1 MIQNRKGSSTAVM
14 VISTEV
20 RQEIERL
27 YETHSLGDLSTKF
40 GISKSSCSRIVK
52 ESKALDAQR
61 KEESQAAADGG
72 AEEKADSKPESKND
86 GFTYEPETAERTV
99 LELDAE
105 ADQGVSKLLNAHVT
119 EDPLSIETED
129 PLPTTDAPQDNE
141 SATAAPAAQKD
152 AGAFEVSNDDMDAL
166 LKNLLPPDDKP
177 APTRGGRTKR
187 AAAPAAPKRTLT
199 TVPQQAS
206 PQPDP
211 SKAAVPSAILIT
223 QIKLYVA
230 HMGDKLTTIIGRTE
244 ADKDRFLKQ
253 LKPNMHRAELEA
265 TLSSIKGTL
274 VIEQAVSGIESSIM
288 VSAGLAQS
296 LCPMVGM
303 NLSSPC
309 NIMTELDK
317 QRDMIR
323 MHATSLAISEFDW
336 FESQCSPTTS
346 LGLLCVNS
354 IFACDAQNRAYN
366 NQHQPQPETG
376 SQDDEHV
383 VPEEMQEKYRSM

>member
-1 MIQNRKGSSTAVM
+1 M
-14 VISTEV
+14 VISSEV
-20 RQEIERL
+20 RQEIERK
-27 YETHSLGDLSTKF
+27 YESHSLADLAKQY
-40 GISKSSCSRIVK
+40 GISKSSCSRIIK
-52 ESKALDAQR
+52 ESKNLDAQR
-61 KEESQAAADGG
+61 KEESQQAAGDDGD
-72 AEEKADSKPESKND
+72 EEKADSKPESNND

-99 LELDAE
+99 LELDHE

-119 EDPLSIETED
+119 DDPLSIETED
-129 PLPTTDAPQDNE
+129 SPAADASQGNE
-141 SATAAPAAQKD
+141 SATNAPAEQKD
-152 AGAFEVSNDDMDAL
+152 TGGFEVSNDDMDAL

-187 AAAPAAPKRTLT
+187 AAAPAAPKRTLAT
-199 TVPQQAS
+199 LPQQAS

-253 LKPNMHRAELEA
+253 LKPNMDRAELEA

-296 LCPMVGM
+296 LSPMVGM

-336 FESQCSPTTS
+336 FESQCSPATS
-346 LGLLCVNS
+346 LGLMCVNT
-354 IFACDAQNRAYN
+354 IFACDGQNRAYN
-366 NQHQPQPETG
+366 TQHQPRPEAG
-376 SQDDEHV
+376 SQHDEHL

>member
-1 MIQNRKGSSTAVM
+1 
-14 VISTEV
+14 
-20 RQEIERL
+20 
-27 YETHSLGDLSTKF
+27 
-40 GISKSSCSRIVK
+40 
-52 ESKALDAQR
+52 
-61 KEESQAAADGG
+61 
-72 AEEKADSKPESKND
+72 
-86 GFTYEPETAERTV
+86 
-99 LELDAE
+99 
-105 ADQGVSKLLNAHVT
+105 
-119 EDPLSIETED
+119 
-129 PLPTTDAPQDNE
+129 
-141 SATAAPAAQKD
+141 
-152 AGAFEVSNDDMDAL
+152 
-166 LKNLLPPDDKP
+166 
-177 APTRGGRTKR
+177 
-187 AAAPAAPKRTLT
+187 
-199 TVPQQAS
+199 
-206 PQPDP
+206 
-211 SKAAVPSAILIT
+211 
-223 QIKLYVA
+223 
-230 HMGDKLTTIIGRTE
+230 MGDKLTTIIGRTE

-253 LKPNMHRAELEA
+253 LKPNMDRAELEA

-366 NQHQPQPETG
+366 AQHQPRPESG
-376 SQDDEHV
+376 SQHDEHL
-383 VPEEMQEKYRSM
+383 VPEEMQEKYNHM